1 MSNRQRNIRIQLRVT
16 EQEKELIEQKMQEL
30 GTKNT
35 EAYLRKMAIDGLII
49 HLDTADVREL
59 VRVLRVTSNSL
70 NPLTKRVHETGSIY
84 SEDIENL
91 RKSYDNLWGAAEEI
105 MLRLAAIL
113 NDKIDTFFFLCYDK
127 YKMD

>member
-1 MSNRQRNIRIQLRVT
+1 MANRQRNIRIQLRVT

-49 HLDTADVREL
+49 HLDTTDVREL

-70 NPLTKRVHETGSIY
+70 NQLTKRVHETGSIY
-84 SEDIENL
+84 GEDIEDL
-91 RKSYDNLWGAAEEI
+91 RKSYDKLWGAAEEI
-105 MLRLAAIL
+105 MLRLAAI
-113 NDKIDTFFFLCYDK
+113 
-127 YKMD
+127 

>member
-1 MSNRQRNIRIQLRVT
+1 MANRQRNIRIQLRVT

-59 VRVLRVTSNSL
+59 VKVLRVTSNSL
-70 NPLTKRVHETGSIY
+70 NQLTKRVHETGNIY
-84 SEDIENL
+84 GEDIEAL
-91 RKSYDNLWGAAEEI
+91 RVSYDKLWDTADEI
-105 MLRLAAIL
+105 LSRISAI
-113 NDKIDTFFFLCYDK
+113 
-127 YKMD
+127 